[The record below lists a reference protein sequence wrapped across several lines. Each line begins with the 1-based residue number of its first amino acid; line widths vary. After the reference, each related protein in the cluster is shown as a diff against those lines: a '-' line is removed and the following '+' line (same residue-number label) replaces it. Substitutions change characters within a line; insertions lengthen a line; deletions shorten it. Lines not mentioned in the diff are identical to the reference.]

1 MIIIYIILFLSQNF
15 FNNAKFFFKFR
26 LRKMPM
32 TTEELKS
39 KVASLI
45 DYLQDILH
53 EKMSCERMAT
63 FYYGSRKER

>member
-1 MIIIYIILFLSQNF
+1 
-15 FNNAKFFFKFR
+15 
-26 LRKMPM
+26 M

-53 EKMSCERMAT
+53 EKTSCERMAT